1 LNNTSTSERKK
12 NIEIAELRQDTT
24 EKQTN
29 ALETRIK
36 YFQDQ
41 QSNHIPGKLLDLASE
56 MIIGIATIGT
66 ALEKIIPEKIQKK
79 IIELYQKLLLAF

>member
-1 LNNTSTSERKK
+1 MNNTSTSERKK

-41 QSNHIPGKLLDLASE
+41 QSNHIPGNRRLQSRCFPSPRPRTRCRARV
-56 MIIGIATIGT
+56 
-66 ALEKIIPEKIQKK
+66 
-79 IIELYQKLLLAF
+79 